1 MNYEIRIP
9 TTREERRLDD
19 ELMAYNLQKVPPT
32 QEEPFVKICRCAKG
46 PRGELLGG
54 VLACGV
60 LWNVLHIQTVWVR
73 EDCRR
78 TGIASALL
86 REVEEEAKQ
95 QGCGIAQLDTYD
107 FQAKG
112 FYEKCGYWVFGE
124 LKGAPA
130 GHSHYYMYKI
140 LESGD

>member
-1 MNYEIRIP
+1 MGKDVIVACDFSSAQAVYGF
-9 TTREERRLDD
+9 LDRFTG
-19 ELMAYNLQKVPPT
+19 EK
-32 QEEPFVKICRCAKG
+32 PFVKICRCAKG

-54 VLACGV
+54 VLACSV

-86 REVEEEAKQ
+86 REVEKEAKQ

>member
-9 TTREERRLDD
+9 TVREERRIDD
-19 ELMAYNLQKVPPT
+19 ELMAYNLQKLPPT
-32 QEEPFVKICRCAKG
+32 QKEPFVKICRCAKG

-54 VLACGV
+54 VLACSV
-60 LWNVLHIQTVWVR
+60 LWNVLHVQTVWVR
-73 EDCRR
+73 EDRRR

-86 REVEEEAKQ
+86 REVEEEAKE

-112 FYEKCGYWVFGE
+112 FYEKCGYRVIGE
-124 LKGAPA
+124 LNGAPA

-140 LESGD
+140 LENGD